1 MPFRS
6 RAVLLMAILAA
17 AGCGGDSPS
26 GPNPNPNPTPSPTAA
41 PTPVPVPPAVS
52 ADGLVL
58 LMHMDEAAWGGA
70 ANEVGDA
77 SGLAHHGTA
86 VAGATTAV
94 GRFGRAGSFPGGAGC
109 VTVPDRADLRPDD
122 ALTISLWMNP
132 NAVGQT
138 DLGVIAKRI
147 SFLQDS
153 AYALYVDPRGAL
165 GIDVDTE
172 DTRFF
177 TGAGLIAN
185 GRWTHTAIVYD
196 GATTTAYVNGQ
207 PAAANAETARSL
219 TPFRSPLWIGCLPLG
234 APAQGFSG
242 LLDEVAIWHRALSAG
257 EVTALANATGP
268 IANP

>member
-1 MPFRS
+1 
-6 RAVLLMAILAA
+6 
-17 AGCGGDSPS
+17 
-26 GPNPNPNPTPSPTAA
+26 
-41 PTPVPVPPAVS
+41 
-52 ADGLVL
+52 VL

-122 ALTISLWMNP
+122 ELTISLWMNP

>member
-1 MPFRS
+1 MPSRS
-6 RAVLLMAILAA
+6 RAILLMTVLTA

-26 GPNPNPNPTPSPTAA
+26 NPNPNPTPSPTAA
-41 PTPVPVPPAVS
+41 PTPAPVPPPVS
-52 ADGLVL
+52 NADLVL
-58 LMHMDEAAWGGA
+58 LMHMDEAAWSGA
-70 ANEVGDA
+70 ANEVGDT

-86 VAGATTAV
+86 VAGATTAA
-94 GRFGRAGSFPGGAGC
+94 GRFGRGGSFPGGAGC

-122 ALTISLWMNP
+122 ALTLSLWMNP

-172 DTRFF
+172 DNRFF
-177 TGAGLIAN
+177 TGTGVVAN
-185 GRWTHTAIVYD
+185 GRWTHVAIVY
-196 GATTTAYVNGQ
+196 GGGIATAYVNGS
-207 PAAANAETARSL
+207 PAAQSADSARSL

-234 APAQGFSG
+234 TPAQGFSG

>member
-1 MPFRS
+1 MPSRS
-6 RAVLLMAILAA
+6 RALLLLTILT

-26 GPNPNPNPTPSPTAA
+26 GPNPNPSPTPTAA
-41 PTPVPVPPAVS
+41 PTPVPVSPAVS
-52 ADGLVL
+52 AAGLVL
-58 LMHMDEAAWGGA
+58 LMHMDEAAWSGA
-70 ANEVGDA
+70 ANEVGDT

-86 VAGATTAV
+86 GAGATTAA

-109 VTVPDRADLRPDD
+109 VAVPDRADLRPDD

-138 DLGVIAKRI
+138 DLGVIAKRL

-172 DTRFF
+172 DNRFF
-177 TGAGLIAN
+177 TGPSVVAN
-185 GRWTHTAIVYD
+185 GRWTHVAVVYD
-196 GATTTAYVNGQ
+196 GATTRAFVNGQ
-207 PAAANAETARSL
+207 PAAASAEAARTL

-257 EVTALANATGP
+257 DVTALANASWP

>member
-1 MPFRS
+1 MPSRS
-6 RAVLLMAILAA
+6 RTLLLLTVLTA

-26 GPNPNPNPTPSPTAA
+26 GPNPNPTPAPTAA

-52 ADGLVL
+52 PAGLVL
-58 LMHMDEAAWGGA
+58 LMHMDEAAWSGA
-70 ANEVGDA
+70 GNEVADT

-86 VAGATTAV
+86 LAGATTAA

-109 VTVPDRADLRPDD
+109 VTVPDRTDLRPDD

-132 NAVGQT
+132 NAVGREA
-138 DLGVIAKRI
+138 LGVIAKRV
-147 SFLQDS
+147 SFLEDS
-153 AYALYVDPRGAL
+153 AYALYVDEQGAL

-172 DTRFF
+172 DNRFF
-177 TGAGLIAN
+177 TGRGVVAN
-185 GRWTHTAIVYD
+185 GRWAHVAIVY
-196 GATTTAYVNGQ
+196 GGGLVTAYVNGS
-207 PAAANAETARSL
+207 PAAQSADSARSL

-242 LLDEVAIWHRALSAG
+242 LLDEVAIWHRALPPP
-257 EVTALANATGP
+257 EITALANATGP

>member
-26 GPNPNPNPTPSPTAA
+26 GPNPNPTPSPTAA

-52 ADGLVL
+52 ADGMVL